1 MNNLTI
7 TIALNKLGYKEF
19 VVRGDT
25 YEGIEWI
32 EEPET
37 IPTEEEILDMVN
49 QLEVLEQEEQDAKA
63 AAKESALIKLQALG
77 LTEQEVL
84 ALIGGI

>member
-7 TIALNKLGYKEF
+7 TIALNNLGFTEF

-32 EEPET
+32 KQPDI
-37 IPTEEEILDMVN
+37 IPSKEDIENAVANIQD
-49 QLEVLEQEEQDAKA
+49 EQDAKA

>member
-7 TIALNKLGYKEF
+7 TIALNNLGFTEF

-32 EEPET
+32 KQPDI
-37 IPTEEEILDMVN
+37 IPSKEDIQNAVANIQD
-49 QLEVLEQEEQDAKA
+49 EQDAKA